1 MIEVDPP
8 PCLPEH
14 TTDSFFEEFWRV
26 ASLPLRI
33 LLKKVPRHTRMQD
46 FWSTCSQAER
56 LEIAAIA
63 WPPVTTR
70 YNEEEEGTKQ

>member
-1 MIEVDPP
+1 MIEVSPP
-8 PCLPEH
+8 PCLTEH
-14 TTDSFFEEFWRV
+14 TTDSFFEAYWRE

-46 FWSTCSQAER
+46 FWSCCSQAER

-70 YNEEEEGTKQ
+70 YNEKGRR